1 MRAMFYGNNDI
12 LNNFNSCEIIS
23 INKKSYNSFFKDVD
37 KSNYMQFSSYA
48 EAKKSN
54 QGWNIEWH
62 AIKINKKLYQYTN
75 SK

>member
-48 EAKKSN
+48 E
-54 QGWNIEWH
+54 G
-62 AIKINKKLYQYTN
+62 
-75 SK
+75 

>member
-12 LNNFNSCEIIS
+12 LNNFNSYEIIS

-48 EAKKSN
+48 EAKNLIVMEYRMACYKKL
-54 QGWNIEWH
+54 I
-62 AIKINKKLYQYTN
+62 KKLYQYTN
-75 SK
+75 L